1 MRIAFSNIAW
11 DTSEDAAVA
20 ALLRNHGIDAIDVAP
35 SKYFTDLQTATQAQA
50 QTVKQWWQD
59 QGIELTGM
67 QALLFGTT
75 GLNMFGDT
83 ATQNAMLQRLG
94 AVCRIG
100 GWLGATK
107 LVFGSPKNRDR
118 TGVSDAQTQDT
129 AVSFFR
135 QLGQMASDH
144 GVMVCLEPNP
154 TRYHCNFMTNT
165 DEAAQMVRAV
175 NHPSIRMQLDTGTI
189 TINQESAAAMVSA
202 HADVIGHVHAS
213 EPDLRPLGDAGCDH
227 TSVAQALRSLLPD
240 HVVTIE
246 MVATS
251 DEPHLASMARALHVA
266 QAHYSASHG
275 DTTTDATPEAAP

>member
-11 DTSEDAAVA
+11 DTSEDAVVA
-20 ALLRNHGIDAIDVAP
+20 ALLQRHGIDAIDVAP
-35 SKYFTDLQTATQAQA
+35 GKYFSDPQAATQAQA
-50 QTVKQWWQD
+50 QAVKQWWQD

-75 GLNMFGDT
+75 GLNMFGDP
-83 ATQNAMLQRLG
+83 AAQKAMLQRLN

-100 GWLGATK
+100 GWLGATR

-118 TGVSDAQTQDT
+118 TGLSDAQTQDT

-144 GVMVCLEPNP
+144 GVLVCLEPNP
-154 TRYHCNFMTNT
+154 ERYHCNFMTDT
-165 DEAAQMVRAV
+165 DEAAQMVRLV
-175 NHPSIRMQLDTGTI
+175 NHPSIRMQLDTGAI
-189 TINQESAAAMVSA
+189 TINQESAANMIDA

-227 TSVAQALRSLLPD
+227 ASAAKALRNHLPG
-240 HVVTIE
+240 HVVSIE
-246 MVATS
+246 MVATTG
-251 DEPHLASMARALHVA
+251 ETHLVSMARALKVA
-266 QAHYSASHG
+266 QAHYGDIEAGAAS
-275 DTTTDATPEAAP
+275 